1 VEVKVSLARVCI
13 WTSVSFTFADASSVN
28 SSSLLSE
35 PVNVLVFIG
44 SSPVQCCVLRKG
56 HFVLF
61 LNLLRDHL
69 MGIYSE

>member
-1 VEVKVSLARVCI
+1 MS
-13 WTSVSFTFADASSVN
+13 

-44 SSPVQCCVLRKG
+44 SFLIQCFVLRKK

-61 LNLLRDHL
+61 LKLLPECL